1 VIPIINLRFLSLIL
15 INLCWK
21 IMSQV
26 KSDVERKLKEKLSME
41 DFELALKL
49 LSLSSS
55 QIRDFIEE
63 KVREIAEVE

>member
-1 VIPIINLRFLSLIL
+1 
-15 INLCWK
+15 
-21 IMSQV
+21 MSQV

>member
-1 VIPIINLRFLSLIL
+1 
-15 INLCWK
+15 
-21 IMSQV
+21 MSQV
-26 KSDVERKLKEKLSME
+26 KSDVERKLREKLSME